1 MVVNNWWVT
10 VAMFTNVMADSYL
23 AFLWIRLF
31 FVSFWIGM
39 VLIQLNILIAIVL
52 EIYGS
57 VMDDIHDR
65 NLKES
70 F

>member
-10 VAMFTNVMADSYL
+10 VAMFTNVMADGYFT
-23 AFLWIRLF
+23 FLWIRLF

-57 VMDDIHDR
+57 VMDDVKEQ
-65 NLKES
+65 NSKES